1 MAREF
6 DRERERD
13 SFSRQKQSLEWSPS
27 SSPPS
32 RKVIRSFFLLSWVWK
47 LIGSVQRRKRERE
60 SHHQQ
65 QQSKFVSSWTMSRLF
80 NNTQKRNE
88 FGIEKEDYHDSLA
101 PTTPPPPTSYPKKE
115 RKRACVCVR
124 EREREDFLG
133 RKQADIPIWPIETY
147 WTWWTVIGRRQSP
160 ASQWR
165 ATWSVLPARR

>member
-1 MAREF
+1 
-6 DRERERD
+6 
-13 SFSRQKQSLEWSPS
+13 
-27 SSPPS
+27 
-32 RKVIRSFFLLSWVWK
+32 
-47 LIGSVQRRKRERE
+47 
-60 SHHQQ
+60 
-65 QQSKFVSSWTMSRLF
+65 MSRLF

-147 WTWWTVIGRRQSP
+147 
-160 ASQWR
+160 
-165 ATWSVLPARR
+165 